1 MQPIEWQPITDLPQ
15 SWSQLA
21 SSELESLAAIWREQS
36 QRLQQSDALRRFNER
51 LSREWAIETG
61 IIENLYTLDRGTTEV
76 LIQKGIEQ
84 SLIPHGAT
92 DKPAEVVV
100 SLIQA
105 QQEALEGIFDFVKRR
120 TALSIFYVRQLH
132 QVITRHQDLVRVID
146 LSGLETDVRLIHG
159 DWKKWPNNPSRPGGG
174 TIHIYCPPEHVVEEM
189 DRLISFHLAHVE
201 QGVPPEVEAAWLHH
215 RFAQI
220 HPFQDGNGCIARALA
235 SLVLLRASWFPL
247 IVDRDIRSH
256 YIDTLEMADQG
267 DLQPLVS
274 LITKTQ
280 KQAFIR
286 ALSIS
291 DDVLTDRDALSR
303 VIHAGVERLKA
314 RQEAQRQAQTNIFS
328 ISENLQMVAYSEFRT
343 IAQSLAAELKQI
355 NQDFSAS
362 SERSVETT
370 AHWFRRQIVDVAKE
384 LNYYADTRSHRAW
397 VRMKIREDRQ
407 TSIIV
412 AFHSLGTEFLG
423 VLVASAFLE
432 YRDRDENDDLT
443 IEGSQAICEDIFQFS
458 HNEEE
463 QAIEVR
469 FRDWISE
476 VLLFGLD
483 QWRRQL

>member
-1 MQPIEWQPITDLPQ
+1 
-15 SWSQLA
+15 
-21 SSELESLAAIWREQS
+21 
-36 QRLQQSDALRRFNER
+36 
-51 LSREWAIETG
+51 
-61 IIENLYTLDRGTTEV
+61 
-76 LIQKGIEQ
+76 
-84 SLIPHGAT
+84 
-92 DKPAEVVV
+92 
-100 SLIQA
+100 
-105 QQEALEGIFDFVKRR
+105 
-120 TALSIFYVRQLH
+120 
-132 QVITRHQDLVRVID
+132 
-146 LSGLETDVRLIHG
+146 
-159 DWKKWPNNPSRPGGG
+159 
-174 TIHIYCPPEHVVEEM
+174 
-189 DRLISFHLAHVE
+189 
-201 QGVPPEVEAAWLHH
+201 
-215 RFAQI
+215 
-220 HPFQDGNGCIARALA
+220 
-235 SLVLLRASWFPL
+235 
-247 IVDRDIRSH
+247 
-256 YIDTLEMADQG
+256 MADQG

-343 IAQSLAAELKQI
+343 IAQSLTAELKQI

-362 SERSVETT
+362 SERSIETT

-384 LNYYADTRSHRAW
+384 LDYYADTRSHRAW